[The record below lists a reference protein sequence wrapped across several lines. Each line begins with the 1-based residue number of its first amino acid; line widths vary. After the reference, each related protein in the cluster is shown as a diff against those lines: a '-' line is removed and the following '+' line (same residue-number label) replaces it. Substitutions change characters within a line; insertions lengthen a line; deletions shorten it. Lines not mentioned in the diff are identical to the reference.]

1 MPEYHI
7 FQICNRTF
15 YISYSL
21 EYIWLFVTWNVI
33 NQPFVEWTRKFRTHM
48 WTSDLS
54 CGRSSFTN
62 IPFPVIAFRY
72 LIERH
77 SYLNVP
83 LVFFFVSF
91 RILFLKCYINKMTD
105 WKQGSK
111 FRILINAYFPAPA
124 FALKVVWGTSI
135 LCRTIYRNMQ

>member
-1 MPEYHI
+1 MHKCFNSYNSSFTAGWIPGSPRRHLHFKINLRKMPEYHK

-15 YISYSL
+15 YISLSL

-33 NQPFVEWTRKFRTHM
+33 HQPFVECTRKFRTHM

-72 LIERH
+72 LIELH
-77 SYLNVP
+77 NYLCTFSSFFCVIP
-83 LVFFFVSF
+83 YFVFKVLDQQND
-91 RILFLKCYINKMTD
+91 RL
-105 WKQGSK
+105 
-111 FRILINAYFPAPA
+111 NARF
-124 FALKVVWGTSI
+124 KI
-135 LCRTIYRNMQ
+135 